1 MDFENKFLNLKP
13 RLELFDNYVK
23 NSLDRPIYRFIRF
36 EHFLSM
42 LINKKKWIS
51 QTTLWDDVYEN
62 FLGKVTFNY
71 GKVPLSNR
79 GYIYNF
85 YGESWTMQNE
95 NDALWRIYSNDK
107 KSIRIKSSIRKVIG
121 CCTNEFDVNTES
133 ITYCTIGRVKYLT
146 SNKIN
151 EWIKSFQNPILGS
164 NVLLESLFIKRKE
177 FEHEK
182 EVRLIVHKKSDQSE
196 ESKGILRNHL
206 LLKINLN
213 EVVDEI
219 TFDPR
224 LTNEEYFIFKNVI
237 EKLGFKNKIKKS
249 KLYDL
254 DLPEINI
261 QNFSN

>member
-1 MDFENKFLNLKP
+1 MDFEERILNRKP
-13 RLELFDNYVK
+13 RLELFDSYVSNNMDK
-23 NSLDRPIYRFIRF
+23 PIFRFIRF

-42 LINKKKWIS
+42 LITNRKWIS

-62 FLGKVTFNY
+62 FLGKVIFKH
-71 GKVPLSNR
+71 GKVPMSYY

-85 YGESWTMQNE
+85 YGECWTMQKE

-107 KSIRIKSSIRKVIG
+107 KSIRIKSSIRKVIES
-121 CCTNEFDVNTES
+121 CENEFSVNS
-133 ITYCTIGRVKYLT
+133 GLISFCTIGKVEYLS

-151 EWIKSFQNPILGS
+151 EWIKSFQKPILGT

-182 EVRLIVHKKSDQSE
+182 EIRLIVHKKTNQTE
-196 ESKGILRNHL
+196 ESKGFMRNHL
-206 LLKINLN
+206 LLSINPN
-213 EVVDEI
+213 EIVDEV

-224 LTNEEYFIFKNVI
+224 INIEDYLILKNVV

-254 DLPEINI
+254 NLPEMEI
-261 QNFSN
+261 